1 MKQLFIGDEVH
12 KQLLENEDIIFL
24 IIIQIIKGLEQLAK
38 ESFCHR
44 DLKLENILISKED
57 YQIKLIDFNTSKYVR
72 ENEIENTYIN
82 SGYNAEN
89 EQIQSLNVKE
99 QIYHPD
105 EIYNKDMYSL
115 GVLLISLCNRKEP
128 QEHVDRIF
136 FKDSLDS
143 MVNPNMH
150 LDLIEILFKHDQTI
164 MKLVKS
170 DIFKKKCFPFEKEIE
185 EIKKEYKTR
194 NEELIDPYSV
204 LLKKRIDEILKK
216 KSEES
221 DFYFIY

>member
-72 ENEIENTYIN
+72 ENEIENTYIS

-128 QEHVDRIF
+128 QEYVDRIF

-143 MVNPNMH
+143 MVNTNMH